1 MNIRKAKAIDIDAI
15 EKIYDDIH
23 TAEEKG
29 EQTTGWIRGVYPVR
43 ATPRQDFGV
52 ATFM

>member
-1 MNIRKAKAIDIDAI
+1 MNIRKASANDLDSI

-29 EQTTGWIRGVYPVR
+29 KQTIGWIRDIYPIR
-43 ATPRQDFGV
+43 AT
-52 ATFM
+52 A